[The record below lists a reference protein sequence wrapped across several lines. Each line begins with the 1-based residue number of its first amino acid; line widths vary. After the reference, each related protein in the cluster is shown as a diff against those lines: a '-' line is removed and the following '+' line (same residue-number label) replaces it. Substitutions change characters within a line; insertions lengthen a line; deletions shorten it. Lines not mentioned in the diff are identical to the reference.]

1 VIPGGLS
8 VLVGLIAL
16 TCALPWWAGAL
27 LVAIIAG
34 IIARS

>member
-8 VLVGLIAL
+8 VLVGLVAL
-16 TCALPWWAGAL
+16 AYALPWWAGAL
-27 LVAIIAG
+27 IVAILAG